1 MISQRVVDSVRVSE
15 VKGHADDDVVAVGRV
30 RAVDKIG
37 NDSADIA
44 ADLGRR
50 RVSDL
55 VMNIRGRVVS
65 ACAFWFPV
73 VLDSHRFSCFYCS
86 CCCQ

>member
-1 MISQRVVDSVRVSE
+1 M
-15 VKGHADDDVVAVGRV
+15 VAVGRV

-37 NDSADIA
+37 DDSADIA
-44 ADLGRR
+44 ADFGRR

-65 ACAFWFPV
+65 ACALLVPCCLGFASFFVSIARAAVNEDGCAGVALHPTV
-73 VLDSHRFSCFYCS
+73 CS
-86 CCCQ
+86 EG